1 MQLPELA
8 DFNVFKLLQHK
19 SNRHLQAGN
28 TMSTSVIKMCKQV
41 TFLGTH
47 LHRPLTSFLTVD
59 NLASIQELNIWQIR
73 YFQDTCRNP
82 LNSFTQQRGE
92 KPPEKT
98 KRSSETSRAP
108 KAQHGS
114 AGPAAA
120 RRQRGRPELA

>member
-19 SNRHLQAGN
+19 SNEHLQAGN

-59 NLASIQELNIWQIR
+59 NLASIQELKRTLRQIR

-92 KPPEKT
+92 TSWEKQ
-98 KRSSETSRAP
+98 KRSS
-108 KAQHGS
+108 GS
-114 AGPAAA
+114 QQGPQRRSAGPAGPAAA
-120 RRQRGRPELA
+120 RPAAWAS